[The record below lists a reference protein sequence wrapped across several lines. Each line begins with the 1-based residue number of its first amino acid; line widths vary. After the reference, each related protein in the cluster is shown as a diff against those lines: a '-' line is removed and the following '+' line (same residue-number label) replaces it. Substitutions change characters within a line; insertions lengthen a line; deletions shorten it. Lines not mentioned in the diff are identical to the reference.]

1 LAPALLRC
9 LRCVHDCS
17 PISPSVALDAESGQ

>member
-17 PISPSVALDAESGQ
+17 PTGPSVALDAESGQ